1 MTVHAIPAT
10 HLAASIP
17 SIPPCPAVPLDDGDV
32 SVAITFRPLSPIGST
47 EVLTS
52 PDPLDDTGVL
62 NLLDATIT
70 RLTVY
75 RDAFRQAMSED
86 RDAAPPPLP
95 LPTPWHAW

>member
-1 MTVHAIPAT
+1 MTLAPAPV
-10 HLAASIP
+10 SVP
-17 SIPPCPAVPLDDGDV
+17 SADPISSGDV
-32 SVAITFRPLSPIGST
+32 SVTVTFRPCSPIGST

-52 PDPLDDTGVL
+52 PDPLDDTGLL

-75 RDAFRQAMSED
+75 RAAFRQSLHED
-86 RDAAPPPLP
+86 RNAASPPLP